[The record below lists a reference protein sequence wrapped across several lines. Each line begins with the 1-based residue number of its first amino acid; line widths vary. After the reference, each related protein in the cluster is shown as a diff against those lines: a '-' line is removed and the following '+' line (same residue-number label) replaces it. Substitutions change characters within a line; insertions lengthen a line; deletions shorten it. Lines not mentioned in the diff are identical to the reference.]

1 MKEYKIQV
9 RTEVYETYVIKVDKE
24 FGDSPVDDDEALEI
38 ALSKLDRAFTDSSG
52 VPRVEGN
59 YEVYIDNTFHD
70 FGGFISI
77 EEGMNGEFKRVL
89 GEPFSRELPNKKDIS
104 KHEHEGRISQPG
116 RRDEYKSQC
125 IQIPKKFQKQ
135 R

>member
-59 YEVYIDNTFHD
+59 YEVYIDSTFHD
-70 FGGFISI
+70 FRGFISI

-104 KHEHEGRISQPG
+104 KQTNGR
-116 RRDEYKSQC
+116 
-125 IQIPKKFQKQ
+125 Q
-135 R
+135 RGVSS

>member
-1 MKEYKIQV
+1 MKKEFRIQV
-9 RTEVYETYVIKVDKE
+9 RTEVFETYVIKVNKDY
-24 FGDSPVDDDEALEI
+24 GDSPKDDEEALEI

-59 YEVYIDNTFHD
+59 YEVYIDNNFHD

-104 KHEHEGRISQPG
+104 KQTNGRQRGIS
-116 RRDEYKSQC
+116 S
-125 IQIPKKFQKQ
+125 
-135 R
+135 